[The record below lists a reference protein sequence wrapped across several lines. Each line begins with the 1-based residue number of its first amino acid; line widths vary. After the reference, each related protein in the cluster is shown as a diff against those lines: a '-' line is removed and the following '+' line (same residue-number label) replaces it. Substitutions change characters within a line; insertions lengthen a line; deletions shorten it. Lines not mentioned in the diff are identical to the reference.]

1 MAKNLDVNYYIK
13 NGTKVVTSFYNNFK
27 QIIMNNKLLLIAIIV
42 TAFSSCTTLY
52 KSGQTPDDVYYSPA
66 RPVGETEVRND
77 RRNEDRRYD
86 NRYDARQYDYEA
98 SVIRMGVYDPRW
110 RYLNDYSYNPYNYG
124 FNHGYYYNPYYWP
137 YPVYSPVFLTPSNP
151 KVTTPRMNNL
161 GAYGS
166 TKGFTNTTP
175 TLNHSNTTIPTRR
188 YNNSNNGSA
197 FGNAIRQVLGGNN
210 SNTNSGNTNN
220 SNNNNNR
227 SYTPSNNNTNSS
239 SSSSRPA
246 SSSSSGGGAVSRPA
260 RNGSN

>member
-1 MAKNLDVNYYIK
+1 MAKNLDVYYYCK

-27 QIIMNNKLLLIAIIV
+27 QIIMNNKLLLLAILV

-66 RPVGETEVRND
+66 RPVGVTEVRND
-77 RRNEDRRYD
+77 RRNDDRRYD
-86 NRYDARQYDYEA
+86 NRDYATQYNYESA
-98 SVIRMGVYDPRW
+98 IIRMGIYDPRW
-110 RYLNDYSYNPYNYG
+110 RYLDDYSYSPYNYG

-166 TKGFTNTTP
+166 TTGFTNTTP

-197 FGNAIRQVLGGNN
+197 FGNAIRQVLGANNDNN
-210 SNTNSGNTNN
+210 SNSGNSNN
-220 SNNNNNR
+220 SNNNTR
-227 SYTPSNNNTNSS
+227 SYTPSTNTNSS
-239 SSSSRPA
+239 TGSRPA

-260 RNGSN
+260 RNGGN